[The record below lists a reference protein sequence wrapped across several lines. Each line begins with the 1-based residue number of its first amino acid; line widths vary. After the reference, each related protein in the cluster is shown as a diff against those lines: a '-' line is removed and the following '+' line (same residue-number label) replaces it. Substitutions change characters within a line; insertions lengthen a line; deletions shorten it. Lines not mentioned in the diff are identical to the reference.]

1 MNTMKG
7 TGEDKKGN
15 PPLKGI
21 VVLDLTRVLAG
32 PTCTQILG
40 DLGAEIIK
48 VERPIKGDDSRKLGP
63 PYIKNRLNKH
73 QESAYYLSV
82 NRNKQSITID
92 ITKTEGQRLLHKL
105 ITKSD
110 ILIENFRAGTL
121 ENYNLSYRQLKKR
134 FKKLIYCSV
143 TGFGQ
148 TGPYSSRGG
157 YDFLVQ
163 GMGGIMSVTGK
174 RAGAP
179 TKVGVGISD
188 IMAGMYATISILAAL
203 RHREKTGSG
212 QYIDIALLDSQVA
225 WLSYI
230 GQNYLVSGSIPKRI
244 GNDHPSIV
252 PYQVFGAKNGPVI
265 LAVGNDEQFKRFCIF
280 AKLSELYAD
289 ELFKTNPQRVKNR
302 KKLGRIL
309 KKTIK
314 KYSINY
320 WVDGL
325 KKSNVP
331 CSPINNIREVFT
343 NPQVKARKMKIKMP
357 YPYSKT
363 GSIDLIGSPIKMSGS
378 KISYKLAPPKLGQDT
393 EKVLKKFINLSKKQ
407 TEKLRKQ
414 RII

>member
-1 MNTMKG
+1 MKE
-7 TGEDKKGN
+7 TRESKKSN
-15 PPLKGI
+15 PLKGI

-48 VERPIKGDDSRKLGP
+48 VERPTKGDDSRRLGP
-63 PYIKNRLNKH
+63 PYIKNRSNND

-82 NRNKQSITID
+82 NRNKKSITVD
-92 ITKTEGQRLLHKL
+92 ITKAEGQKLLHKL
-105 ITKSD
+105 ISKSD

-121 ENYNLSYRQLKKR
+121 TNYNLSYGQLKKK

-174 RAGAP
+174 ATGSP
-179 TKVGVGISD
+179 TKIGVGISD

-203 RHREKTGSG
+203 RHREKTKVG

-230 GQNYLVSGSIPKRI
+230 GQNYLVSGKIPKRI

-252 PYQVFGAKNGPVI
+252 PYRVFEAKNGPVI
-265 LAVGNDEQFKRFCIF
+265 LAVGNDEQFKRFCTF
-280 AKLSELYAD
+280 AKLSELHTD
-289 ELFKTNPQRVKNR
+289 RRFKTNSLRVKNR
-302 KKLGRIL
+302 KKLVEIL
-309 KKTIK
+309 KKVIK

-320 WVDGL
+320 WVNGL
-325 KKSNVP
+325 KKANVP
-331 CSPINNIREVFT
+331 CSPINNVREVFSD
-343 NPQVKARKMKIKMP
+343 PQVKFRKMKIKMP

-363 GSIDLIGSPIKMSGS
+363 GSINLIGSPIKMSDS

-393 EKVLKKFINLSKKQ
+393 EKILKKFTNLNKKQ

-414 RII
+414 KII

>member
-1 MNTMKG
+1 MKE
-7 TGEDKKGN
+7 TRESKKSN
-15 PPLKGI
+15 SLKGI

-48 VERPIKGDDSRKLGP
+48 VERPTKGDDSRRLGP
-63 PYIKNRLNKH
+63 PYIKNRSNND

-82 NRNKQSITID
+82 NRNKKSITID
-92 ITKTEGQRLLHKL
+92 ITKAEGQKLLHKL
-105 ITKSD
+105 ISKSD

-121 ENYNLSYRQLKKR
+121 TNYNLSYGQLKKK

-174 RAGAP
+174 ATGSP
-179 TKVGVGISD
+179 TKIGVGISD

-203 RHREKTGSG
+203 RHREKTKVG

-230 GQNYLVSGSIPKRI
+230 GQNYLVSGKIPKRI

-252 PYQVFGAKNGPVI
+252 PYRVFEAKNGPVI
-265 LAVGNDEQFKRFCIF
+265 LAVGNDEQFKRFCTF
-280 AKLSELYAD
+280 AKLSELHTD
-289 ELFKTNPQRVKNR
+289 RRFKTNSLRVKNR
-302 KKLGRIL
+302 KKLVEIL
-309 KKTIK
+309 KKVIK

-320 WVDGL
+320 WVNGL
-325 KKSNVP
+325 KKANVP
-331 CSPINNIREVFT
+331 CSPINNVREVFSD
-343 NPQVKARKMKIKMP
+343 PQVKFRKMKIKMP
-357 YPYSKT
+357 YLYSKT

-393 EKVLKKFINLSKKQ
+393 EKILKKFTNLNKKQ

-414 RII
+414 KII